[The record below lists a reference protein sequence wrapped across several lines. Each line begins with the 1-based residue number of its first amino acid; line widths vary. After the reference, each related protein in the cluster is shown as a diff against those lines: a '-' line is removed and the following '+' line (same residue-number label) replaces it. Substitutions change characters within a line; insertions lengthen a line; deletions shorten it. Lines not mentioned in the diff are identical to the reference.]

1 MGGSGDNRPISRKGD
16 PNPTVR
22 SEADVTTLAMLAIVA
37 GAIAVLFMLIMGLKL
52 HAFVALL
59 LTSVLTAVAL
69 GIPLEEVAE
78 TIEEGMGGVLGT
90 VAVIVGLGAMFGQV
104 LRVTGAAERI
114 ADTLVS
120 AFGERRVPWSLGAT
134 GLIVGIPVFFDVA
147 LVLLIPLVYTL
158 TKRLGKSLVVF
169 ALPLLA
175 GLSAAHSLIPPTPGP
190 VAAAGILEADLGWV
204 ILFGLLASIPAVILG
219 GVLYG
224 RFIGQRVVVGVPA
237 EMEEEVG
244 DGGNEKNGG
253 GTRDGGNGDSTDDE
267 TSGSD
272 TGENRP
278 GFGLVLTILAVPL
291 LLILGNTVTE
301 AVLDEDTLF
310 ARVMALVG
318 DPMVALI
325 IAVLLAFY
333 VLGTRYGLGRT
344 ELQSVATKALEPVG
358 MILLVTGAGGVLG
371 EVLERSGVGEALEE
385 VLEAT
390 ALPIILLAFVAAAV
404 LRVCLGSGTVATV
417 TAAAIVAQAVEA
429 QDLSAAMLGAVV
441 VAIGAGATVL
451 SHVNDSGFWLVNR
464 FLGLTEKQTLVTWTA
479 MQTIMG
485 CAAFLT
491 VLAISP
497 ML

>member
-1 MGGSGDNRPISRKGD
+1 MT
-16 PNPTVR
+16 TV
-22 SEADVTTLAMLAIVA
+22 AMLAIVA

-69 GIPLEEVAE
+69 GIPLEDVAE
-78 TIEEGMGGVLGT
+78 TVEEGMGGVLGT

-134 GLIVGIPVFFDVA
+134 GLIVAIPVFFDVA

-158 TKRLGKSLVVF
+158 AKRLKKSLIVF

-190 VAAAGILEADLGWV
+190 VAAAGILGADLGWV

-219 GVLYG
+219 GILYG
-224 RFIGQRVVVGVPA
+224 RFIGQRVVVGVPE
-237 EMEEEVG
+237 EMEEKVGG
-244 DGGNEKNGG
+244 DGNGG
-253 GTRDGGNGDSTDDE
+253 GSENGGNGDRGKEDHGKADGGNGDDDGDE
-267 TSGSD
+267 G
-272 TGENRP
+272 NRP

-291 LLILGNTVTE
+291 LLILGNTVAD

-310 ARVMALVG
+310 ARVIALVG

-333 VLGTRYGLGRT
+333 VLGMRYGLGRS

-371 EVLERSGVGEALEE
+371 EVLERSGVGDALEE

-429 QDLSAAMLGAVV
+429 QDLSAAMLGAIV

-464 FLGLTEKQTLVTWTA
+464 FLGLTEKQTLVTWTV